1 MTNEELNTAL
11 YEKMFS
17 EQETYRAWL
26 LAQPPEEILNHTYE
40 YRAGRYSD
48 VSGIQQPAEHT
59 GAGVAEIPQ
68 SPCRCVCG
76 MGGPGDKLYGGNLA
90 DCHRPSQRGDTEVPE
105 RTKRAI
111 TVKTGWES
119 QAVSLHSRS
128 KRQ

>member
-40 YRAGRYSD
+40 YTVREDILMSLEYNSLPNTQVQALLKSPSPLAD
-48 VSGIQQPAEHT
+48 VF
-59 GAGVAEIPQ
+59 
-68 SPCRCVCG
+68 G